1 MGNQPSGYCCSST
14 APSPVWLASHFRRVF
29 LCLSKCFFS
38 VIFDIS
44 AFNLS
49 RAVVCEFSQRILLL
63 FMFSFFSRGLIGF
76 SRLARFGMNFMS
88 CCMEP
93 IRERNCL
100 SVFGGF
106 KFSIESVFF
115 TVGDMPDWVI
125 LYPSQ
130 VIEDFANSHFSS
142 SIAKFSLSSLERTL
156 YMSDSW
162 LCGEPFVMI
171 SMSSKKLNLL
181 SMFSRVLSSVFWKV
195 AGMSL
200 RP

>member
-29 LCLSKCFFS
+29 RCLSKCFFS
-38 VIFDIS
+38 VIFAIS
-44 AFNLS
+44 AFILS
-49 RAVVCEFSQRILLL
+49 KAVVCESSQRILL
-63 FMFSFFSRGLIGF
+63 FVMFSFFNRGLIGL
-76 SRLARFGMNFMS
+76 STLARLGINFMS
-88 CCMEP
+88 WCIEP

-106 KFSIESVFF
+106 KYSIESVFF
-115 TVGDMPDWVI
+115 TVGDIPDWVI

-130 VIEDFANSHFSS
+130 MIEDFANSHFSNL
-142 SIAKFSLSSLERTL
+142 IAKFSLSSLDRTL
-156 YMSDSW
+156 YMSNSCSW
-162 LCGEPFVMI
+162 GEPFVMI

-181 SMFSRVLSSVFWKV
+181 SMFSRVLSKVFWNV
-195 AGMSL
+195 AGISL